1 LYRIVRR
8 LAGALAGI
16 VAAAVLVFSPATVAL
31 NRGNISDTLMVLLL
45 VLAAD
50 ATITAVISGRLRSLI
65 FAGIFVG
72 LAFQAKMVE
81 AWLVLPALAV
91 AYLLADGG
99 GWGQRLKRLG
109 GTALVVGAVSLSWM
123 LVVSIWP
130 AADRPYVDGSQ
141 GNSIFSQ
148 VFVYNGFGRLDQA
161 SPNQLLTKAIG
172 LQLGSGPP
180 GWSRLLTGSYGR
192 DTAWLIPA
200 SLIALAVCLII
211 SRRETDLLRAGSVLW
226 GSWLVVLLAA
236 FSASSTINAY
246 YTAALSPA
254 IAGLLGTGV
263 ALAWERRASPAARL
277 AVATTVGVTCGYA
290 VWLLPAKGVGLVAGL
305 PEACA
310 ALGLAAVAKQVAAL
324 LAPLEQADHDQPDLM
339 ATQTSAVAAPFIY
352 DSGQEVVP
360 IGGYTGTTPEPSLAA
375 LKSMIAR
382 GDFHIVIQ
390 APTVSDPRLVWIA
403 RNCLALKPGTGA
415 SSTTGGLRFA
425 VYYCG
430 RPQLS

>member
-1 LYRIVRR
+1 
-8 LAGALAGI
+8 
-16 VAAAVLVFSPATVAL
+16 
-31 NRGNISDTLMVLLL
+31 
-45 VLAAD
+45 
-50 ATITAVISGRLRSLI
+50 
-65 FAGIFVG
+65 
-72 LAFQAKMVE
+72 
-81 AWLVLPALAV
+81 
-91 AYLLADGG
+91 
-99 GWGQRLKRLG
+99 
-109 GTALVVGAVSLSWM
+109 
-123 LVVSIWP
+123 
-130 AADRPYVDGSQ
+130 VDGSQ

-310 ALGLAAVAKQVAAL
+310 ALGLAAVAVLLLPTRVATRACAWALAAAAALSVPAVASISVVTKGFGPFDTPFESAASSAFARGLGGVAKQVAAL